1 MTKKNNTLMLSAKLE
16 QKQNPTKFS
25 ENLKKIKGG
34 FVDFLK
40 KKSSQAHL

>member
-1 MTKKNNTLMLSAKLE
+1 MLSAKLE